1 MYVNANGNVVCVC
14 TITSMPVYLEE
25 SGEKKVELTRMAAK
39 CIESSPEG
47 TQTVFM
53 SVLFYTV
60 LAIPAKALKPGD
72 VIVVLGRE
80 MSKEK
85 VQWGRHKLDRT
96 VIVDFWIPRWI
107 DPLGLIMNLQIRR
120 DVALKAREYKE
131 MIAEYLTECK
141 PAIVQWVAE
150 YFKSMK
156 DTIIQWVID
165 AFKAMKA
172 NNSNKKDGE

>member
-39 CIESSPEG
+39 TIENSPEG

-131 MIAEYLTECK
+131 MMAEHLTEAR
-141 PAIVQWVAE
+141 PAIVQMV
-150 YFKSMK
+150 
-156 DTIIQWVID
+156 VD
-165 AFKAMKA
+165 AIKIKRTE
-172 NNSNKKDGE
+172 NNSNSEKKDGDQNAENGNGATRP